1 MFRPRGQSVMKAAIG
16 GHSLCK
22 DDGKSTLPRAVLYK
36 KLRTAGGASAKRCQ
50 PDATVSEFC
59 IRTPNCSEAL
69 RSLGRTNQPAALS
82 HPDEARVEAASA
94 LTLGPSA

>member
-1 MFRPRGQSVMKAAIG
+1 MTAGIG

-82 HPDEARVEAASA
+82 QPDGSFEILKILYWLISFSA
-94 LTLGPSA
+94 PQSPA